1 MKKIILFLIFTIF
14 TASPALAQAPTPRV
28 EAKYTSST
36 TIVGTG
42 ENPGNPTPD
51 KPTSITFQGGEA
63 YLTTGDGC
71 RVDCPAVNKGDAA
84 TIKVVI
90 SLNTDQLDKD
100 INDIRVLMQISS
112 VFFSNIKATG
122 SPEISSVPIFL
133 NNYSLYKWKLAN
145 SNKGQNQYVF
155 IVTGKVE
162 SESGETNV
170 KLTMSGVTIVDK
182 DLGDLY
188 KGMDS
193 PPSNDRCGTWN
204 WPLPNFGDPEC
215 TFSYAKWNEVLRL
228 TETKH
233 PEFIPFWKDMGRTEG
248 NINTRDGGVYG
259 KFQMNS
265 SRPPFSQQDLDDQ
278 LRGDVP
284 WQRQIQNA
292 VTRNNNLIKDK
303 NAFGFWGTAMC
314 LCWFDYYRDRSKGWC
329 NDIIDTRQVRCPYK
343 CTNGARCSIPTDN
356 VGSERESIDCNSPK
370 MKQCSRAPRVDY

>member
-170 KLTMSGVTIVDK
+170 KLTMSGVTITDK
-182 DLGDLY
+182 GA
-188 KGMDS
+188 GADS
-193 PPSNDRCGTWN
+193 RPTSNTCNKYGGIMGTIKTDFPTISDRN
-204 WPLPNFGDPEC
+204 YGDPVC
-215 TFSYAKWNEVLRL
+215 SYTPAKFKRVIED
-228 TETKH
+228 TETNR
-233 PEFIPFWKDMGRTEG
+233 ENWNFWNDIADCESGSPNGYTK
-248 NINTRDGGVYG
+248 NSIGGSWG
-259 KFQMNS
+259 KFQMRRSFPN
-265 SRPPFSQQDLDDQ
+265 PFKPWTQTDD
-278 LRGDVP
+278 RGDVV
-284 WQRQIQNA
+284 WQKQIVNA
-292 VTRNNNLIKDK
+292 VSYNNSLKAKSDN
-303 NAFGFWGTAMC
+303 FGYWGTAMC
-314 LCWFDYYRDRSKGWC
+314 LCYYDKYKGGSFC
-329 NDIIDTRQVRCPYK
+329 KDIVRK
-343 CTNGARCSIPTDN
+343 GN
-356 VGSERESIDCNSPK
+356 V
-370 MKQCSRAPRVDY
+370 RAPSSGKCSACTAGKGLD